1 MERRREIGRWLA
13 LREREG
19 LTFRALAERS
29 GIPSGTLAW
38 WAWRMSREPRPA
50 ACAQRFVEL
59 SEAADMQPR
68 AEVVAPSTDDIE
80 LVIDE
85 RVRLRV
91 GRSVEVARVARL
103 VQALLSC

>member
-1 MERRREIGRWLA
+1 
-13 LREREG
+13 
-19 LTFRALAERS
+19 
-29 GIPSGTLAW
+29 
-38 WAWRMSREPRPA
+38 
-50 ACAQRFVEL
+50 
-59 SEAADMQPR
+59 MQPR